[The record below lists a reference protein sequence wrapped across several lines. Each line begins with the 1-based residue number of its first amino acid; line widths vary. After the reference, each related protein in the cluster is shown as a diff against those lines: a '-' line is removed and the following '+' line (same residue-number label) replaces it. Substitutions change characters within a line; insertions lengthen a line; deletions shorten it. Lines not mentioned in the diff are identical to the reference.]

1 MKHFKKIMGTC
12 INQPKQTGFRWYTWE
27 KALATGLL
35 LAILFSFT
43 GFAARCEDLS
53 QRVLRLH
60 VLANSD
66 SEEDQALKLEVRD
79 RILQESAG
87 LLDGVQ
93 TKEEAEVHVQ
103 QAMPQ
108 LLAAAQDEVARQG
121 YSYPVTMELGP
132 SSFGTRV
139 YEDVTLPAGT
149 YQALRI
155 KIGKA
160 EGHNWWCVLFP
171 SLCLPAAEESVEENE
186 GSEQSAKTENSE
198 ETDDISKADGSQK
211 ETTDSDEKKP
221 TDTAS
226 KTEKSEN
233 QESAG
238 IEDVLPEDEV
248 EVVKGQGAG
257 YEVRFKLLDWLE
269 GFSRWVC
276 GEKS

>member
-1 MKHFKKIMGTC
+1 MKHLKKIMGTC
-12 INQPKQTGFRWYTWE
+12 INRPKQAGFRWHTWE
-27 KALATGLL
+27 KALAAGLL

-93 TKEEAEVHVQ
+93 TKEEAETLVQ

-108 LLAAAQDEVARQG
+108 LLAAAQDEVARHG

-132 SSFGTRV
+132 SFFGTRV
-139 YEDVTLPAGT
+139 YEDITLPAGT

-171 SLCLPAAEESVEENE
+171 SLCLPAAEENTEE
-186 GSEQSAKTENSE
+186 SEDSGQPAKTEESE
-198 ETDDISKADGSQK
+198 ETDGSSQK
-211 ETTDSDEKKP
+211 GSAAAADSSEKKP

-226 KTEKSEN
+226 KTETSEK
-233 QESAG
+233 QESVG

-248 EVVKGQGAG
+248 EVVKGQGAS

-269 GFSRWVC
+269 CFSRWAW
-276 GEKS
+276 GEK